1 MNSRD
6 LLALKGRTVKWGGYC
21 SSPVKMGLVTQVFSR
36 LVTPDGGQLVDYVLI
51 DLDNRGTTQRL
62 LPATSV
68 ELVNPEQEPEDEPG
82 DEDDEDYD

>member
-1 MNSRD
+1 MNNRD
-6 LLALKGRTVKWGGYC
+6 LLALRSRMVKWGGYC
-21 SSPVKMGLVTQVFSR
+21 SSPVKTGLVTQVFSR

-68 ELVNPEQEPEDEPG
+68 ELVNPEQEPEDED
-82 DEDDEDYD
+82 DEDDDY